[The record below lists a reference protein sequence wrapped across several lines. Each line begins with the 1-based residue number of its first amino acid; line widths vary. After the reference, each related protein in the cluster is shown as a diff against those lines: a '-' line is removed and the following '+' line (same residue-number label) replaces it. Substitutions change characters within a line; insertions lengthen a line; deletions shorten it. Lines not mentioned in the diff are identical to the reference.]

1 MFSRRDPQPS
11 KPTTENR
18 DARPQVQPQPELTPA
33 VVHTPEPVTPTP
45 PVAAAPQPAPTP
57 PVQQNVSLVASG
69 DVFEGKLTTTNGVRV
84 LGTVHGTVESK
95 SNIHVEADANVE
107 ADITAENVTIAGT
120 YKGKLNCN
128 GRLEI
133 TATGRAS
140 GELETGRILLHE
152 GGFFEGT
159 LHMKTEQP
167 AVPATSASS
176 EGSRRRYGS
185 GS

>member
-18 DARPQVQPQPELTPA
+18 DARSQVQPHTEPA
-33 VVHTPEPVTPTP
+33 PAAVHTPEPVAP
-45 PVAAAPQPAPTP
+45 PPPAAAAPQPTPTP
-57 PVQQNVSLVASG
+57 PVQQNVSVVASG

-120 YKGKLNCN
+120 YKGKLNCS

-133 TATGRAS
+133 TATGHAS
-140 GELETGRILLHE
+140 GDLETGRILLHE
-152 GGFFEGT
+152 GGYFEGT
-159 LHMKTEQP
+159 LHMKPEQP
-167 AVPATSASS
+167 AVPTTPAAS

>member
-1 MFSRRDPQPS
+1 VP
-11 KPTTENR
+11 
-18 DARPQVQPQPELTPA
+18 
-33 VVHTPEPVTPTP
+33 
-45 PVAAAPQPAPTP
+45 
-57 PVQQNVSLVASG
+57 QNVSLVASG

-95 SNIHVEADANVE
+95 SNIQVEADANVD

-120 YKGKLNCN
+120 YKGKLNCS

-152 GGFFEGT
+152 GGYFEGT
-159 LHMKTEQP
+159 LHMKPEAP
-167 AVPATSASS
+167 AAPAPSAAPD
-176 EGSRRRYGS
+176 GGRRRYGGAS
-185 GS
+185 

>member
-1 MFSRRDPQPS
+1 MFSRRDSHSS
-11 KPTTENR
+11 KQNTENR
-18 DARPQVQPQPELTPA
+18 DARSPLQSQPEPTPS
-33 VVHTPEPVTPTP
+33 VVHTPEPVAPSS
-45 PVAAAPQPAPTP
+45 PVAAAPEPAPVP
-57 PVQQNVSLVASG
+57 AGQQNVSLVASG

-95 SNIHVEADANVE
+95 SNIQVEANANVE

-133 TATGRAS
+133 TSTGHAS

-152 GGFFEGT
+152 GGYFEGT
-159 LHMKTEQP
+159 LHMKPDQP
-167 AVPATSASS
+167 ATPAPS

-185 GS
+185 SS